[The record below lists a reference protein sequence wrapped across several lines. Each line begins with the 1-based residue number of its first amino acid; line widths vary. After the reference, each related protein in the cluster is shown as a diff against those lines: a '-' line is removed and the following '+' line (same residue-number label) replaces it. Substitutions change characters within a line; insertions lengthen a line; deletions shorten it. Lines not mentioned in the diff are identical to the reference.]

1 MHTSS
6 EAEAA
11 RHFGIPRTTI
21 RGWKGLDKQPVD
33 RTRKKSHAKKGK
45 NKAGAG
51 RPLSYN
57 EDIDMELCQ
66 WILEMRDL
74 HLPVQRKHV
83 QRKAMALIQPTQ
95 PSFKASAGW
104 KGFSNDTPSLC
115 AKIHPFSRSCQ
126 LNWKKSFRA
135 FCVMSKL

>member
-66 WILEMRDL
+66 WILEMCDL

-104 KGFSNDTPSLC
+104 LQNVSQTTLPHSAPKY
-115 AKIHPFSRSCQ
+115 IHSAEAASSIGR
-126 LNWKKSFRA
+126 KA
-135 FCVMSKL
+135 FELFL